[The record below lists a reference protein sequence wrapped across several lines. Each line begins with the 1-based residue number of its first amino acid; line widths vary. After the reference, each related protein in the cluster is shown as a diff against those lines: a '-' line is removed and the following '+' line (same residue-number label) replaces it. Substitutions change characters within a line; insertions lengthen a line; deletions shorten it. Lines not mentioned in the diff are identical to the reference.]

1 MKALKSFLPARI
13 MFSLALFNTL
23 AFFNILNTV
32 KLNGG
37 SLVNLSAHLLTISL
51 YVAFKDFCTRR
62 KVFWSSVRSGLPAEL
77 LGLGLQPPHPPP
89 PFPTPHPA
97 PNSPP
102 PSPPH
107 HLIERIKSV

>member
-13 MFSLALFNTL
+13 MFSLALFN
-23 AFFNILNTV
+23 ILNTV

-37 SLVNLSAHLLTISL
+37 SLVNLSGQLLTISL

-97 PNSPP
+97 PHSPP

>member
-13 MFSLALFNTL
+13 MFSLALFN
-23 AFFNILNTV
+23 ILNTV

-37 SLVNLSAHLLTISL
+37 SLVNLSGHLLTISL

>member
-13 MFSLALFNTL
+13 MFSLAL
-23 AFFNILNTV
+23 FNILNTV

>member
-13 MFSLALFNTL
+13 MFSLALFN
-23 AFFNILNTV
+23 ILNTV

-37 SLVNLSAHLLTISL
+37 SLVNLSGHLLTISL

-97 PNSPP
+97 PHSPP

>member
-37 SLVNLSAHLLTISL
+37 SLVNLSGHLLTISL

-89 PFPTPHPA
+89 HPA
-97 PNSPP
+97 SLPAPHFP
-102 PSPPH
+102 LPSPPH
-107 HLIERIKSV
+107 HLIERIKVFG